1 MLSEMGATV
10 VITARSEDKAKTA
23 VQALRQRAGA
33 RCLGP
38 VSYILVDFLSSASIR
53 AGAAQLR
60 EEHSRLDLLVLNAG
74 VGRGDSAEVWMANHI
89 GAFLFTSELT
99 SLLSRTAERFTKF
112 TTRVIAVSSGAH
124 KRSAIDYEN
133 PWDPPGIGFM
143 KAL

>member
-1 MLSEMGATV
+1 M
-10 VITARSEDKAKTA
+10 
-23 VQALRQRAGA
+23 
-33 RCLGP
+33 
-38 VSYILVDFLSSASIR
+38 SYILVDFLSSASIR

-60 EEHSRLDLLVLNAG
+60 EEHSRLDLLVLNSG

-112 TTRVIAVSSGAH
+112 TTRVIAVSSGTH
-124 KRSAIDYEN
+124 KRSAIDYAN

>member
-23 VQALRQRAGA
+23 VQALRQRAGV
-33 RCLGP
+33 GP

-53 AGAAQLR
+53 AGAAQLQ

-89 GAFLFTSELT
+89 GPFLFTSELT
-99 SLLSRTAERFTKF
+99 SILSRTAERFSGATKF

-124 KRSAIDYEN
+124 KRSAIAEN

>member
-10 VITARSEDKAKTA
+10 VITARSEDKAKAA
-23 VQALRQRAGA
+23 VQALRQRAV
-33 RCLGP
+33 GP

-124 KRSAIDYEN
+124 KRSAIDYAN

>member
-10 VITARSEDKAKTA
+10 VITARSEDKARTA
-23 VQALRQRAGA
+23 VQALRQRGG
-33 RCLGP
+33 GP

-99 SLLSRTAERFTKF
+99 SLLTRTAERFTKF

-124 KRSAIDYEN
+124 KRSTIDYEN